1 LYYSAFHHG
10 SKIHEF
16 KQLKRKKGLFWLRFQ
31 RLQSMVPWP
40 HHFRLEA
47 RQNIKVAEACMEEA
61 VHLMAA
67 RK

>member
-1 LYYSAFHHG
+1 
-10 SKIHEF
+10 
-16 KQLKRKKGLFWLRFQ
+16 
-31 RLQSMVPWP
+31 MVPWP